1 MGVDE
6 CGLVIGNEVPA
17 SMLFCRDEALRV
29 ILVLLKDH
37 GQCAPIHIHRLSA
50 GACKEWEHAC
60 SDGLRDMA
68 ASMESN
74 LVVDTEDK
82 VQNESEKSRAKLNF
96 FVKFARG
103 AFPPSQFQ

>member
-37 GQCAPIHIHRLSA
+37 GQVPASAPGHSVL
-50 GACKEWEHAC
+50 
-60 SDGLRDMA
+60 
-68 ASMESN
+68 
-74 LVVDTEDK
+74 
-82 VQNESEKSRAKLNF
+82 
-96 FVKFARG
+96 
-103 AFPPSQFQ
+103 PSTSTD

>member
-1 MGVDE
+1 M
-6 CGLVIGNEVPA
+6 
-17 SMLFCRDEALRV
+17 
-29 ILVLLKDH
+29 
-37 GQCAPIHIHRLSA
+37 
-50 GACKEWEHAC
+50 EHAC